1 MSDNLASPR
10 VVARLI
16 REHGLEIKRRL
27 GQNFLVDG
35 NVADRI
41 VAALDPSP
49 DDAVLEIGPG
59 LGVLTQRLLERAGT
73 VVAVEIDADL
83 VAVLERVLGPHP
95 RLKLVRG
102 DARKVNWAPLLAEA
116 RVRKAVGNLPYYATT
131 PLVFRLLESEP
142 PFATI
147 VLMVQREVAER
158 MAADPG
164 GKDYGALSVNVQ
176 YRCRVETIL
185 HVPPAAFFPR
195 PDVHSTVVRL
205 TARSGPL
212 PVPPARLAQTVR
224 AAFSRRRKTLRNA
237 LRSAYPPD
245 AVNAALAAA
254 DIDGQRRPETLSVA
268 EFARLAAVLPLAEE
282 FPEPA
287 S

>member
-16 REHGLEIKRRL
+16 QEHGLEIKRRL
-27 GQNFLVDG
+27 GQNFLIDG

-49 DDAVLEIGPG
+49 DDGVLEIGPG
-59 LGVLTQRLLERAGT
+59 LGVLTQRLLERVGA
-73 VVAVEIDADL
+73 VVAVEIDPDL
-83 VAVLERVLGPHP
+83 VAVLQQVLGSHP
-95 RLKLVRG
+95 RLTIIRG
-102 DARKVNWAPLLAEA
+102 DARKVDWAPLLAGV

-131 PLVFRLLESEP
+131 PLVFRLLESQP
-142 PFATI
+142 PFSTI

-185 HVPPAAFFPR
+185 HVPPTAFLPR
-195 PDVHSTVVRL
+195 PEVHSTVVRL
-205 TARSGPL
+205 TARTEPL
-212 PVPPARLAQTVR
+212 PVPPSRLAEAVR

-237 LRSAYPPD
+237 LRSAFPPD
-245 AVNAALAAA
+245 AVAAALAAA
-254 DIDGQRRPETLSVA
+254 GIDGERRPETVSVA
-268 EFARLAAVLPLAEE
+268 EFARLAAALPPSGHV
-282 FPEPA
+282 PESA